1 MSSSPDEM
9 TRGVPI
15 SVPQVISC
23 LTAFGPSSDGVG
35 EGRSGTSE
43 KVPGG
48 ERGRSM
54 YRIIRVRAQRNEI
67 SAVYV
72 HGVPDIA
79 ASIRLLVGLG
89 GADELREKFVD
100 SSCSG
105 NRVLL
110 CRTTLGFGVATALVE
125 G

>member
-9 TRGVPI
+9 TRGVPVR
-15 SVPQVISC
+15 VPQVISC
-23 LTAFGPSSDGVG
+23 LIAFGPSSEGVG

-48 ERGRSM
+48 ERGRSTHIM
-54 YRIIRVRAQRNEI
+54 INVGMQTNDKC
-67 SAVYV
+67 VMDV
-72 HGVPDIA
+72 HGVPEIA
-79 ASIRLLVGLG
+79 ASIRLLVGLSG
-89 GADELREKFVD
+89 VDELRVKFVD

-110 CRTTLGFGVATALVE
+110 CRTTLGFGFVTALVE

>member
-23 LTAFGPSSDGVG
+23 LTAFGPSSEGVG
-35 EGRSGTSE
+35 EGRSGTNE

-48 ERGRSM
+48 ERGRSI
-54 YRIIRVRAQRNEI
+54 YNINVRVHRNDI
-67 SAVYV
+67 LAIYV